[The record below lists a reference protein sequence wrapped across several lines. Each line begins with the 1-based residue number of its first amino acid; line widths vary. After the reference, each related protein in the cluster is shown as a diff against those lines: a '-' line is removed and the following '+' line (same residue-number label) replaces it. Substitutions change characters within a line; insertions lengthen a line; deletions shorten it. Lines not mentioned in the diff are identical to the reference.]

1 MFYCRVER
9 VLALARTSVA
19 PPERSAR
26 LSTAFFLP
34 PAPTLSGSRT
44 CVDREPEITT
54 TCGNTS
60 ESEDEVEEV
69 SDDEVEKVL
78 DDEGLEENALDEEL
92 DNKVVPP
99 LHFGPPKGRTK
110 SVASQS
116 KENINSNFFLYS
128 TLSHLII
135 ILVSNLPASE
145 RELPANGS
153 SRLTGGIL
161 RGHAL
166 GNTPNIGDSFEDM
179 EPDIKPLARGWINV
193 TIVQQPP
200 GDLIIENPTSHLKV
214 MLPCYGTMAPLLKK
228 VAKSYSPVRS
238 KYFIR

>member
-1 MFYCRVER
+1 MFYCRVEQ
-9 VLALARTSVA
+9 VLASAETSVA
-19 PPERSAR
+19 PPEHSAR
-26 LSTAFFLP
+26 SSTASFLP
-34 PAPTLSGSRT
+34 PAPTLSGSHT

-54 TCGNTS
+54 AHGETS

-69 SDDEVEKVL
+69 SDNEVEKVS
-78 DDEGLEENALDEEL
+78 DDEGLEEKALDEEL
-92 DNKVVPP
+92 DNEVVPP
-99 LHFGPPKGRTK
+99 LHFGPPKGRTR

-135 ILVSNLPASE
+135 ILVFNLPAPE
-145 RELPANGS
+145 RELPANRS
-153 SRLTGGIL
+153 SCSTGGIL
-161 RGHAL
+161 CGHAL
-166 GNTPNIGDSFEDM
+166 GNTPNIGDPFEDM
-179 EPDIKPLARGWINV
+179 EPDVKPLARGQINV

-200 GDLIIENPTSHLKV
+200 GDLIIENPISHLKV
-214 MLPCYGTMAPLLKK
+214 MLPCYETLAPLLKK